1 MATEVVR
8 GKLLGVDR
16 VGGDQVALVIEVHA
30 PLKPVEHRKILSGGV
45 TITPDWVVKN
55 MGFEVEC
62 LLVNGVLKSVLR
74 SS

>member
-16 VGGDQVALVIEVHA
+16 VGDNQSALVIEVHV
-30 PLKPVEHRKILSGGV
+30 PLRPVEHRKILTGGV
-45 TITPDWVVKN
+45 NITPDWVVKN

-74 SS
+74 A

>member
-1 MATEVVR
+1 MATEIVR

-16 VGGDQVALVIEVHA
+16 VSDSQSALVIEIHI
-30 PLKPVEHRKILSGGV
+30 PLKPVEHRKILTGGV

-55 MGFEVEC
+55 MGYEVEC
-62 LLVNGVLKSVLR
+62 VLVNGLLKSVLR